1 MRLLLALCLAG
12 CTVTV
17 AENDVPHDMTPLAPT
32 DMTMIDLS
40 PPRDGPVYTTQVGGC
55 SFSASSRP

>member
-1 MRLLLALCLAG
+1 MRMLLALCLAG
-12 CTVTV
+12 CTVV
-17 AENDVPHDMTPLAPT
+17 VENEVPHDMAPLAPT
-32 DMTMIDLS
+32 DFSMVDLS

>member
-12 CTVTV
+12 CTLV
-17 AENDVPHDMTPLAPT
+17 EDVPHDGMAVQPT
-32 DMTMIDLS
+32 DMTMVDLT

-55 SFSASSRP
+55 SFSASSRR

>member
-12 CTVTV
+12 CTVVT
-17 AENDVPHDMTPLAPT
+17 ENDVPHDMALLAPT

-55 SFSASSRP
+55 SFSASSRR